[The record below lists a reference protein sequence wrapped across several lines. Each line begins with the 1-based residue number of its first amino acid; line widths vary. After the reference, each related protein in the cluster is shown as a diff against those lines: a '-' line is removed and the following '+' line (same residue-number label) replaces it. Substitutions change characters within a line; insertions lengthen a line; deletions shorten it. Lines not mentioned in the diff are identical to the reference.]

1 MYNSV
6 LVPSSDARG
15 VAYSPDVSGS
25 ICDTISAFK
34 QALNCLN
41 IFDNALDNCLNIINN
56 ALDDNADCSLFHF
69 LSRAFEADLKQI
81 WREKKTVSL
90 FQKRI
95 SDIVLTASSPP
106 PPAEDVDAAEEVA
119 GGALLVAALLV
130 ALLVVVVPE
139 ARTASAR
146 FWW

>member
-34 QALNCLN
+34 QPLNCLN
-41 IFDNALDNCLNIINN
+41 IFDNALDNCLNLINNALDNCLNIINN

-81 WREKKTVSL
+81 
-90 FQKRI
+90 
-95 SDIVLTASSPP
+95 
-106 PPAEDVDAAEEVA
+106 
-119 GGALLVAALLV
+119 
-130 ALLVVVVPE
+130 
-139 ARTASAR
+139 
-146 FWW
+146 